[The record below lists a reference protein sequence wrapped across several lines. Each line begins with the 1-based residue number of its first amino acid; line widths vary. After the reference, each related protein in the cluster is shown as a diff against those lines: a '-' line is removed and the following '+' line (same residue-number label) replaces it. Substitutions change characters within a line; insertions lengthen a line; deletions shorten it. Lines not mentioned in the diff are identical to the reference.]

1 MSTYLA
7 AHPSPSLSTLY
18 PQVLRGAVALHS
30 LDVADNDLEAGAVAA
45 IADALCAQPQLR
57 RLCLARNIRTPPSGL
72 SAGPPRTSPSSVGRP
87 MGGHVR
93 AGGKDDNETLI
104 RLDDRTYDPRQPTS
118 VAFVRC
124 PTFSMDPFV
133 EPPPPDDGGAAAEAH
148 RAFGAIGE
156 LLSDPLCK
164 LEALD
169 VSGAAPG
176 RCVPEQVPAL
186 LMSLSSCRS
195 LTSADV
201 SGHAAGRQPGVLGAL
216 LHLLRRPS
224 QLRSL
229 SIHQNGFDE
238 SSLQAVLGSWR
249 WHNHTLQR
257 LELFVA
263 EASSAGG
270 RTHSAPAS
278 HEIVQKHGAAAG
290 RLVEAAEQLE
300 QRNRRL
306 MHAIMRSELPVPLG
320 ECSGPSHDS

>member
-1 MSTYLA
+1 MTVPCDHYPLA
-7 AHPSPSLSTLY
+7 WL
-18 PQVLRGAVALHS
+18 
-30 LDVADNDLEAGAVAA
+30 
-45 IADALCAQPQLR
+45 AQ
-57 RLCLARNIRTPPSGL
+57 LAS
-72 SAGPPRTSPSSVGRP
+72 
-87 MGGHVR
+87 
-93 AGGKDDNETLI
+93 
-104 RLDDRTYDPRQPTS
+104 
-118 VAFVRC
+118 
-124 PTFSMDPFV
+124 
-133 EPPPPDDGGAAAEAH
+133 
-148 RAFGAIGE
+148 
-156 LLSDPLCK
+156 
-164 LEALD
+164 
-169 VSGAAPG
+169 
-176 RCVPEQVPAL
+176 PAL
-186 LMSLSSCRS
+186 PASPTL
-195 LTSADV
+195 
-201 SGHAAGRQPGVLGAL
+201 GR
-216 LHLLRRPS
+216 LRRPS